1 MANQD
6 REVTRLELELER
18 ASKRIRKELVLLW
31 PSDTQH
37 PTGTRLDKE
46 MKTLWIKKIIIREW
60 LKKRSWLSSH
70 LHVKMPKRM
79 TK

>member
-46 MKTLWIKKIIIREW
+46 RIICLSKI
-60 LKKRSWLSSH
+60 LLSENG
-70 LHVKMPKRM
+70 
-79 TK
+79 